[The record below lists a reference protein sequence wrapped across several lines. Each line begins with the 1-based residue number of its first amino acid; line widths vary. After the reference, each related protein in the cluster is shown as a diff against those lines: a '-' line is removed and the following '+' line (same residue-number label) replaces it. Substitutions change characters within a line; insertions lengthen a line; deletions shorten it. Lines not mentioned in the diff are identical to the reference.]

1 MPRLVGRPFFLV
13 FLKSFFELFSRGFS
27 SSLSV
32 SLSLSLVPSSLLIFD
47 LLTSAVSLPMASASS
62 GLALRIRIR
71 RGLGGGGGGGR
82 GFAAAATDDSDGRG
96 GRGRRRNASPVIVL
110 FPCLLLER
118 ERKRESCLSGK
129 RAVVACVRPR
139 TLPPLPLRS
148 EKQSERE
155 KFGGARFFRLCVFAL
170 NFSLCLSTLGS
181 IYSSCSFPLRED
193 LSRFFSIFSPCLS
206 LFDTTKPAS
215 HGPGFR
221 SGALPP
227 RQENRGEARR
237 RARRRASSSGSSR
250 SFVLAFVVVVAVRC
264 TPRAASA
271 IPPRLGPRREHQHF
285 YPRGTTRERSLPP
298 TRLRRKRRSTGGGE
312 RERERERKEGKKKRP
327 CI

>member
-1 MPRLVGRPFFLV
+1 MLVNSRLDLFLV
-13 FLKSFFELFSRGFS
+13 LFSPPRGP
-27 SSLSV
+27 LS
-32 SLSLSLVPSSLLIFD
+32 F
-47 LLTSAVSLPMASASS
+47 
-62 GLALRIRIR
+62 
-71 RGLGGGGGGGR
+71 
-82 GFAAAATDDSDGRG
+82 
-96 GRGRRRNASPVIVL
+96 L
-110 FPCLLLER
+110 FH
-118 ERKRESCLSGK
+118 
-129 RAVVACVRPR
+129 
-139 TLPPLPLRS
+139 
-148 EKQSERE
+148 
-155 KFGGARFFRLCVFAL
+155 
-170 NFSLCLSTLGS
+170 
-181 IYSSCSFPLRED
+181 
-193 LSRFFSIFSPCLS
+193 FSPCLS

-298 TRLRRKRRSTGGGE
+298 TRLRRKRRSTGGG
-312 RERERERKEGKKKRP
+312 REREREKERKGRRRGRAFRKERKPRCPVAPFRGPPLKPFFPITPPPPKKKKTGPAPARVPRQAPKAPADAAARGPGRAGDHQGQRGDRGKRGGDLRRKRGRDDFPTLETFFLSSTLRKKKKR
-327 CI
+327 

>member
-1 MPRLVGRPFFLV
+1 
-13 FLKSFFELFSRGFS
+13 
-27 SSLSV
+27 
-32 SLSLSLVPSSLLIFD
+32 
-47 LLTSAVSLPMASASS
+47 MASASS

-96 GRGRRRNASPVIVL
+96 GRGRRRDASPVIVL

-155 KFGGARFFRLCVFAL
+155 KLRGARFFRLCF
-170 NFSLCLSTLGS
+170 CLEF
-181 IYSSCSFPLRED
+181 FPLLVNSRLD
-193 LSRFFSIFSPCLS
+193 LVLVLFSPPRGPLSFLFHFSPCLS

-271 IPPRLGPRREHQHF
+271 IPPCLGPRREHQHF
-285 YPRGTTRERSLPP
+285 YPRGATRERSLPP
-298 TRLRRKRRSTGGGE
+298 TRLRRKRRSTGGG
-312 RERERERKEGKKKRP
+312 REREREKERKKKRP